1 MNGKSDIPTGGSRI
15 AVTLP
20 AKDFASDWRRYNLVA
35 NYIAE
40 YASYF
45 FAHRDRAENV
55 ISSVFYELLEHMATI
70 SREDARLAV
79 ELLTQDGRVVFEIST
94 SGPRA
99 EALDPQRKLLAA
111 LGSAN
116 IDSLYR
122 EILEAPPGEPRQ
134 QGELGLTMLAH
145 DYRARLSMTE
155 DAAGSVTLHVSIGL
169 EELSP

>member
-1 MNGKSDIPTGGSRI
+1 MKGKSDIPSDGRKI

-35 NYIAE
+35 NFIAE

-70 SREDARLAV
+70 SRDDARLAV
-79 ELLTQDGRVVFEIST
+79 RLLTQEGLVVFEIS
-94 SGPRA
+94 SSNPRP
-99 EALDPQRKLLAA
+99 EALDLHRKLLVA
-111 LGSAN
+111 LGSGN

-122 EILEAPPGEPRQ
+122 EILEASPGEPRQ
-134 QGELGLTMLAH
+134 PGELGLTMLAH
-145 DYRARLSMTE
+145 DYHARLSTTE
-155 DAAGSVTLHVSIGL
+155 DPAGSVTLLASVGL

>member
-1 MNGKSDIPTGGSRI
+1 MNANRGTPKSGSRI

-20 AKDFASDWRRYNLVA
+20 ARDFASDWRRYNLVA
-35 NYIAE
+35 NYVAE

-70 SREDARLAV
+70 SREDAGLSVRLQ
-79 ELLTQDGRVVFEIST
+79 TQEARVVFEIST
-94 SGPRA
+94 SNARP
-99 EALDPQRKLLAA
+99 EALDPHRKLLEA

-122 EILEAPPGEPRQ
+122 EILEAPSTEPGQ
-134 QGELGLTMLAH
+134 QEKLGLTMLAH
-145 DYRARLSMTE
+145 DYQARFSTTE
-155 DAAGSVTLHVSIGL
+155 DPAGSVTLLASIGL
-169 EELSP
+169 EELIP

>member
-1 MNGKSDIPTGGSRI
+1 MNGKSDITTGGSRI

-35 NYIAE
+35 NYVAE

-45 FAHRDRAENV
+45 FEHRDRAENV

-70 SREDARLAV
+70 SREEARLAV
-79 ELLTQDGRVVFEIST
+79 RLLTQDGRVVFEIS
-94 SGPRA
+94 SSSPKP
-99 EALDPQRKLLAA
+99 ELLDLHRKLMTA
-111 LGSAN
+111 LSGGD

-122 EILEAPPGEPRQ
+122 ATLEVPPGEPRQ

-145 DYRARLSMTE
+145 DYRARLSTTE
-155 DAAGSVTLHVSIGL
+155 DPAGSVTLHASIGL